1 MKRFLIRISLFSFFS
16 LLIYFVMIFIW
27 GSLFNVRIHKN
38 VNFKQ
43 GSNGHLFS
51 RLREVE
57 KYINVDILFV
67 GSSHAYRNFDPRIFK
82 KHDINIFNLGSS
94 SQTPIQTQL
103 LLERYLSKLKPKL
116 LVYEVYPAT
125 FESDAVESA
134 LDFISNSPFDL
145 DLISMAFKVNHIKV
159 YNTLIYRLMG
169 DLFGV
174 NKNFKEKIFRGKD
187 KYIPGGYV
195 ERDDT
200 QKVDLNYQKK
210 KWNLKEKSKNEFNK
224 ILFDLKKASVKTI
237 LIQTPVKKKF
247 YNSYLNNSEI
257 DNYFRS
263 KGVYINFNKN
273 SELIDSLHFYD
284 EHHLNKTGVKIF
296 NELFIKKIREMKYYD
311 R

>member
-1 MKRFLIRISLFSFFS
+1 
-16 LLIYFVMIFIW
+16 MIFIW

>member
-1 MKRFLIRISLFSFFS
+1 MKKFLIRIFLFSFFS

-57 KYINVDILFV
+57 KYRNVDILFV

-94 SQTPIQTQL
+94 SQTPIQTRL

-159 YNTLIYRLMG
+159 YNTLIYRLMS
-169 DLFGV
+169 DLLGI
-174 NKNFKEKIFRGKD
+174 NKKFKEKIIRGMD

-257 DNYFRS
+257 DNYYRS

-284 EHHLNKTGVKIF
+284 EHHLNKAGVKIF